1 MLRNPSIIEQPTDCA
16 RKAARAKWWRI
27 NTVKLSRAQ
36 LSERTGYSIE
46 TIGFFE
52 RGYNDSGRAIGDK
65 EWRRYRMACAAVQ
78 CGCDDFDWHGPRR
91 EILSAERDMLESRPG
106 AAEIRT

>member
-16 RKAARAKWWRI
+16 RTAARSKWWRI

-52 RGYNDSGRAIGDK
+52 
-65 EWRRYRMACAAVQ
+65 
-78 CGCDDFDWHGPRR
+78 
-91 EILSAERDMLESRPG
+91 
-106 AAEIRT
+106 